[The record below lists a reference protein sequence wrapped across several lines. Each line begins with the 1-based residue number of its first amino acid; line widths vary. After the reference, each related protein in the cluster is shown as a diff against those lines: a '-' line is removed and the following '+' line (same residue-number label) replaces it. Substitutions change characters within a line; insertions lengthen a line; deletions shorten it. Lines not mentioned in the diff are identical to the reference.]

1 MQHYHTLS
9 HLALASAI
17 LFATLKRR
25 TSINATL
32 LHFSASDG
40 QKCHSVGAYKY
51 ALRAWEGCNTMALF
65 RIGCP
70 KVPYSL
76 RNSFRITQHCDTFS
90 HWLAESAILSA
101 QQLQNN
107 AILWHFSAWGAQK
120 CNSVCKS
127 ETLPLN
133 KCNTMA
139 LSRIWWP
146 QVR

>member
-107 AILWHFSAWGAQK
+107 ASLWHFSAWGIQK
-120 CNSVCKS
+120 CNSVSKYATS
-127 ETLPLN
+127 SWHRLSFEQLFAHWLP
-133 KCNTMA
+133 
-139 LSRIWWP
+139 
-146 QVR
+146 